1 VTALTLA
8 LVLASQI
15 AVVAGQVL
23 IKRGLNLAILEPRP
37 TRAVASRIAGGIALL
52 TAWFLLWMG
61 LLQKVE
67 LSRLYPFEGLSP
79 VLLVLA
85 ARLFLAETLTWRTW
99 AGVFLIAAGT
109 VLVGIS

>member
-1 VTALTLA
+1 MTTLMFA

-15 AVVAGQVL
+15 FVVGGQVML
-23 IKRGLNLAILEPRP
+23 KRGLNLANLQPRP
-37 TRAVASRIAGGIALL
+37 IRAVASRLAGGIALL

-67 LSRLYPFEGLSP
+67 LSQLYPFEGLSP

-85 ARLFLAETLTWRTW
+85 ARLILHETLTWRTW
-99 AGVFLIAAGT
+99 IGVLLIALGT